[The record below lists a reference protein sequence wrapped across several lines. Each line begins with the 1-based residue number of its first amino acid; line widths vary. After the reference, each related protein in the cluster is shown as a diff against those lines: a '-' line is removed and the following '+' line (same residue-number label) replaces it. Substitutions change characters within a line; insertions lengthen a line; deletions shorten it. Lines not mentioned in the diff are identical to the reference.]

1 MDSKAE
7 RPQARKHLSFARALQ
22 LARGSVLLLT
32 ASHLIACAADPTRVV
47 PPTLTPNRACVAQ
60 TVVDE
65 RQAAHA
71 LGLLLDDWHDA
82 AAKSDEARYFAHLA
96 ADSVFLGTDATER
109 WSKEAFQAYAH
120 PHFSAGRGW
129 AMKAARRN
137 IVVEPAG
144 QLAYFDEELE
154 TRSLGPARGS
164 GVLVLRDGVWKIL
177 QYNLAITVPNER
189 FAQVRDALSLSPASP
204 TSGAASDASRLLSG
218 SWAGTATDGTAI
230 EEHWT
235 GDANGALLGMGRSK
249 GGAFFEYLRLES
261 RSGGKVVYVAQPMGK
276 APTEFVMKAPGVAG
290 TLEFENLKHDYPK
303 RIRYQEEKDG
313 SLLVSIE
320 GDAKQPK
327 QSWVLKRTL
336 LLPERSKR

>member
-1 MDSKAE
+1 M
-7 RPQARKHLSFARALQ
+7 
-22 LARGSVLLLT
+22 RGSAGLILT
-32 ASHLIACAADPTRVV
+32 ASQLVACAADPVRIV
-47 PPTLTPNRACVAQ
+47 PPTLTPNRACSAQ

-71 LGLLLDDWHDA
+71 LGILLDDWHDA
-82 AAKSDEARYFAHLA
+82 AAKSDETRYFAHLA
-96 ADSVFLGTDATER
+96 ADSIFLGTDATER
-109 WSKEAFQAYAH
+109 WSKDAFQAYAH

-129 AMKAARRN
+129 VMKAARRN

-189 FAQVRDALSLSPASP
+189 FAQVRDAISLDAPGSAG
-204 TSGAASDASRLLSG
+204 TGETSDASRLLSG
-218 SWAGTATDGTAI
+218 SWVGAAADGSAI

-235 GDANGALLGMGRSK
+235 ADAKGALLGMGRSK
-249 GGAFFEYLRLES
+249 GGAFFEYLRIEN
-261 RSGGKVVYVAQPMGK
+261 RAGGKVVYVAQPMGK
-276 APTEFVMKAPGVAG
+276 AATEFVMKTPAVAG
-290 TLEFENLKHDYPK
+290 TLVFENLKHDYPK
-303 RIRYQEEKDG
+303 RISYQEKDG

-327 QSWVLKRTL
+327 ESWLLKRTL
-336 LLPERSKR
+336 LLPNRSKR